1 MEISRRDRQDLGL
14 EATAMVSSVAAVK
27 MEEEEEEEED
37 EKSLCRVEAT
47 AADARADR

>member
-27 MEEEEEEEED
+27 MEEEEEEED
-37 EKSLCRVEAT
+37 EKSLCRVDAT

>member
-27 MEEEEEEEED
+27 EEEEEED
-37 EKSLCRVEAT
+37 EKRLCRVDAT